1 MKEEIRDNKEVKQ
14 DFGALNEKRQL
25 LEQMD
30 LSMEEKL
37 DWLEEIHKII
47 TFMQEHNKKTSQCE
61 KKNPS

>member
-1 MKEEIRDNKEVKQ
+1 MKEETRDNKEVKQ

-47 TFMQEHNKKTSQCE
+47 TFMQEHNKKNSQCE
-61 KKNPS
+61 KKNSS